1 MIKDLFPQLLGNQEP
16 KGKELFLRQRGF
28 IWGCAFTENSPGK
41 SGERDHW
48 KMHWRCGKHQ
58 VWDQELWS
66 ENTAIAGKKFH
77 QI

>member
-48 KMHWRCGKHQ
+48 KMHW
-58 VWDQELWS
+58 
-66 ENTAIAGKKFH
+66 
-77 QI
+77 